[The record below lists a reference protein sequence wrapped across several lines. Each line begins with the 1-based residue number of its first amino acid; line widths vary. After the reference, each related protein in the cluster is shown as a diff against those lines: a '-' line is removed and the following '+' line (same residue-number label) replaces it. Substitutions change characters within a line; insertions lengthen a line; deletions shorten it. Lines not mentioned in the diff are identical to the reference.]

1 MSTAT
6 LPAYESNTD
15 YHADTS
21 HVSHS
26 MLEDFRRSIKGYRD
40 RYITCTMPRGEPS
53 PEMIIGSALHCLLLE
68 PDSFDESFAVVPK
81 VDRRT
86 KDGKAAWAA
95 FLEQS
100 DGKALLDDDGMSR
113 VREMAAAVQDDKAAA
128 ALLRSVDYAEESI
141 RWTDRSTGMQC
152 KCRPDGL
159 IAGDQPIVIDLKTAA
174 NPSRGSFG
182 RRAFDLGY
190 HRQAAHYCD
199 GVACKTDSLIYPDH
213 IFIVVGN
220 LAPFD
225 CFCYRFDN
233 DALDLG
239 HRQNLTALAH
249 LAKCM
254 ASSNWRSPLSD
265 CISPIKLPSYAF
277 TQEKD
282 NENDD

>member
-6 LPAYESNTD
+6 LPDYESNAA

-40 RYITCTMPRGEPS
+40 RYITGTMPGGEPS

-68 PDSFDESFAVVPK
+68 PDSFDDQFAIVPK

-86 KDGKAAWAA
+86 KDGKSAWAA
-95 FLEQS
+95 FLEQA

-128 ALLRSVDYAEESI
+128 ALLRAVDYAEESI
-141 RWTDRSTGMQC
+141 RWTDHATGMQC

-159 IAGDQPIVIDLKTAA
+159 IAGDQPIVIDLKTSA
-174 NPSRGSFG
+174 NPSPNAFA
-182 RRAFDLGY
+182 RRALDLGY
-190 HRQAAHYCD
+190 HRQAAHYRY
-199 GVACKTDSLIYPDH
+199 GVAAKTDSVIEVDH
-213 IFIVVGN
+213 VFIVVGN
-220 LAPFD
+220 SAPFD
-225 CFCYRFDN
+225 CFCYRMDF

-239 HRQNLTALAH
+239 RRQNFADLSRLRD
-249 LAKCM
+249 CM
-254 ASSNWRSPLSD
+254 RSGNWRDPMAD
-265 CISPIKLPSYAF
+265 CISPLSLPGYAF
-277 TQEKD
+277 TQKET
-282 NENDD
+282 NHDD